1 MLPHNFLLILPKS
14 TGTQGNDKKKTQQW
28 LRGVTVLPVHGVND
42 TVESDSEVLL
52 LLPQNQ
58 YNKKRNLRQQEY
70 L

>member
-1 MLPHNFLLILPKS
+1 MTPWCYRT
-14 TGTQGNDKKKTQQW
+14 TGT
-28 LRGVTVLPVHGVND
+28 VHGVND
-42 TVESDSEVLL
+42 TVESDSVV